1 MGRKELKPIA
11 NMRTQDEA
19 IEVSEIAEQ
28 ETEIAEQL
36 QKSRGR
42 LTIKEEEWE

>member
-1 MGRKELKPIA
+1 MGRKELKFIV
-11 NMRTQDEA
+11 NKRTQDEA

-28 ETEIAEQL
+28 ETDIAEQL

-42 LTIKEEEWE
+42 LTIKEEE

>member
-11 NMRTQDEA
+11 NIRTQDEA

-28 ETEIAEQL
+28 DTEIAKQL
-36 QKSRGR
+36 QKARGR
-42 LTIKEEEWE
+42 LTIKKEERT

>member
-1 MGRKELKPIA
+1 MGRKELKSIA
-11 NMRTQDEA
+11 NIQTQDEA

-28 ETEIAEQL
+28 DTEIAKQL

-42 LTIKEEEWE
+42 LTINEEEWE